1 MLSPA
6 SPNLCQNRSV
16 FVFQSLSLSLS
27 LSLSRGSLCVQARLQ
42 GEGFTHNPRRQG
54 KDAAGDAAALLV
66 PQPEPET
73 VAWLR
78 TSGAKADGS

>member
-16 FVFQSLSLSLS
+16 FVFQSLS

-78 TSGAKADGS
+78 TRGAKADGS